1 MVTASVIAH
10 ARHQTARSGRS
21 IDRMV
26 AHLRARGVAVDITF
40 TQSAEE
46 GTLAACR
53 AADQAAVVIAV
64 GGDGTVHSVIQG
76 LVGTSTVLAIASA
89 GSGNDGAGFIGHP
102 GLHDP
107 RLTEWLDAT
116 IDLLLTDDI
125 DGPDLRIDL
134 AHARCADGAHAYVLS
149 VLSSGFDALVNARA
163 HRLLLLPARVR
174 YIVATVL
181 ELPRCVGRAYEIT
194 LPDGTVRADAV
205 LIAVGNGAVYGRGM
219 RICPSASVRDGLLN
233 LTIIAEISRRTL
245 LRLFPLVF
253 SGRHVTDPRV
263 TTAVTEQ
270 VTIAGPVLDCYA
282 DGERLGPL
290 PVQIEVR
297 PRSLRVA
304 PALAAHADAIV

>member
-1 MVTASVIAH
+1 MMTAAVIAH
-10 ARHQTARSGRS
+10 AHHRNARSGRS

-26 AHLRARGVAVDITF
+26 AHLRARGVAVDLTF
-40 TQSAEE
+40 TQSADE
-46 GTLAACR
+46 GTRAACR
-53 AADQAAVVIAV
+53 AAGHAALVIAV

-76 LVGTSTVLAIASA
+76 LVGTTTVLAIASA

-102 GLHDP
+102 SLHDP
-107 RLTEWLDAT
+107 GLSEWLDST
-116 IDLLLTDDI
+116 IDLLLTDPI
-125 DGPDLRIDL
+125 DAPDLRIDL
-134 AHARCADGAHAYVLS
+134 AHARCADGAQAYVLS

-163 HRLLLLPARVR
+163 HRLRLLPARVR
-174 YIVATVL
+174 YVVATVL
-181 ELPRCVGRAYEIT
+181 ELPRCVGRAYEVT
-194 LPDGTVRADAV
+194 FPDGTLPTEAV

-233 LTIIAEISRRTL
+233 VTIIAEISRRTL

-253 SGRHVTDPRV
+253 SGRHVRDPRV
-263 TTAVTEQ
+263 TTAVTEN

-297 PRSLRVA
+297 PRCLRVA
-304 PALAAHADAIV
+304 PALAAHVDAIV